1 MLLSP
6 AVASQLASRMLD
18 EALYD
23 HARGLSF
30 EDAGHGY
37 DPFGLHPAYVAMGLG
52 ITRFFY
58 ERYFRVESKGAEHI
72 PREGGAIIA
81 ANHSGTL
88 PVDGMMLWTDVVR
101 HTEPAR
107 VPRAVADYFVP
118 MLPIVG
124 TLFARAGVVAG
135 SRGNVRKLLEAGN
148 LMMIFPE
155 GVPGIGKHFKDRYRL
170 QPFRVGHAELAIRH
184 RVPVVPVGIVGAEE
198 QMPQIARIEGISL
211 FGVPYLPIT
220 LSPVPLPVRYHLRY
234 GAPIQLHRDY
244 RRGQADDPE
253 VVEEAARRVQAEV
266 QALVDQGLREREG
279 VFK

>member
-6 AVASQLASRMLD
+6 AFASQLAARMLS
-18 EALYD
+18 EGLYD
-23 HARGLSF
+23 HARGLRF

-58 ERYFRVESKGAEHI
+58 ERYFRVESQGAEHI
-72 PREGGAIIA
+72 PVEGGAILA

-88 PVDGMMLWTDVVR
+88 PIDGMMLWTDVVR

-155 GVPGIGKHFKDRYRL
+155 GVPGIGKNFKDRYRL

-198 QMPQIARIEGISL
+198 QMPQIARIEGVSL

-234 GAPIQLHRDY
+234 GEPIALHRDY
-244 RRGQADDPE
+244 RRSQADDPE
-253 VVEEAARRVQAEV
+253 VVEEAARRVQVAV
-266 QALVDQGLREREG
+266 QALVNQGLREREG